1 MTELPQVSVD
11 GPRTVTIAVEGEI
24 GEAELQEIFEM
35 LFRTANRG
43 VLNVVMDFTH
53 VTHFDYRGVKPLVAR
68 ADVFRRAGGDIK
80 LCGLS
85 PYLHAIFR
93 SAGAHDA
100 FDHYENA
107 AEARRAFERAAF
119 VAS

>member
-1 MTELPQVSVD
+1 MTELPQLSVD
-11 GPRTVTIAVEGEI
+11 RPRTVTIAVEGEI

-35 LFRTANRG
+35 LLRTAKGG
-43 VLNVVMDFTH
+43 VRNVVMDFTH
-53 VTHFDYRGVKPLVAR
+53 VTHFDHRGVQPLVAR
-68 ADVFRRAGGDIK
+68 ADLFRRAGGDIK

-85 PYLHAIFR
+85 PSLWAIFR

-100 FDHYENA
+100 FDCYACA
-107 AEARRAFERAAF
+107 AEARQAFDRAVF